1 MYPGR
6 ARSDRVNRTEVR
18 VPWIEEGRLKI
29 LNRVIMSDD
38 GLRIQF
44 SSLRPGVP
52 LVEVSGPLNEVAAED
67 LRRHLDEHLDRRP
80 WAIVLDLT
88 SVSSIDP
95 GAVSSLADIAQ
106 RAGAADVGFYLVAP
120 DHVIDRA
127 ISGDGLVD
135 LFDIHASID
144 SALRTLGGLS

>member
-1 MYPGR
+1 M
-6 ARSDRVNRTEVR
+6 NRTEVR

-44 SSLRPGVP
+44 SSLRPEVP

-67 LRRHLDEHLDRRP
+67 LRRHLDEHLDRSP

-88 SVSSIDP
+88 
-95 GAVSSLADIAQ
+95 
-106 RAGAADVGFYLVAP
+106 
-120 DHVIDRA
+120 
-127 ISGDGLVD
+127 
-135 LFDIHASID
+135 
-144 SALRTLGGLS
+144 

>member
-1 MYPGR
+1 
-6 ARSDRVNRTEVR
+6 
-18 VPWIEEGRLKI
+18 
-29 LNRVIMSDD
+29 
-38 GLRIQF
+38 
-44 SSLRPGVP
+44 
-52 LVEVSGPLNEVAAED
+52 
-67 LRRHLDEHLDRRP
+67 
-80 WAIVLDLT
+80 
-88 SVSSIDP
+88 
-95 GAVSSLADIAQ
+95 VSSLADIAQ